1 MRRIESK
8 EQAEK
13 RSKRNQLIVG
23 GILIFVM
30 LSSTLGYGFISKEEQ
45 NTGSTKKIVYN
56 GYEFV
61 NQNDIWTL
69 SLGQYIFGFKFNP
82 KEVDQINSSIN
93 FLNNY
98 VGKPL
103 YISSESSEAEVEIY
117 RNLDQVVLRRQYACL
132 EGENCTNPEYPIKTC
147 ADNFIIIQE
156 NEKSNI
162 TQIENCVFV
171 KGKKENLT
179 AMTDE
184 FLFKILNVE

>member
-13 RSKRNQLIVG
+13 RSRRNQIIVG

-30 LSSTLGYGFISKEEQ
+30 LFSTLGYGFISQGEQ
-45 NTGSTKKIVYN
+45 STGDSKKIVYN

-61 NQNDIWTL
+61 NQNDIWIL
-69 SLGQYIFGFKFNP
+69 SLGQYNFGFKFNP
-82 KEVDQINSSIN
+82 KEVDQVNSSVN
-93 FLNNY
+93 FLNSY

-132 EGENCTNPEYPIKTC
+132 EGGDCTNPEYPIKTC

-156 NEKSNI
+156 NEESNI
-162 TQIENCVFV
+162 TQVENCIFV

-179 AMTDE
+179 AITDE
-184 FLFKILNVE
+184 FLFKMLNVR